1 MQFSLMVTLY
11 DSLIIV
17 LPALTLARSYIL
29 QNAITE
35 TKAKRILLIWSL
47 SWDNV
52 LTHYDL
58 QTWS

>member
-11 DSLIIV
+11 DSLIII

-35 TKAKRILLIWSL
+35 NKSKTYIVNLISFL
-47 SWDNV
+47 R
-52 LTHYDL
+52 
-58 QTWS
+58 